1 MDRAGSWVSRIV
13 VAVALGA
20 AAAGCAAA
28 GAPAIDTAER
38 MTADGRADR
47 VRLPDRV
54 AASPTA
60 PVTYRLQATLAPP
73 LRDLAVYLP
82 GLVAHARIAV
92 NGHVVD
98 DRLADAAQPLPRS
111 VRRLRVIPL
120 PSEFVQPGRNDIEI
134 VAAGPGTISVSAVWL
149 GDEEALR
156 QMHERRLLG
165 VVIGPAFVATVM
177 ACLALCVLLLWVRH
191 GRDPLY
197 GYFGV
202 GALGWALHTGWT
214 LLPVPLLTGAHYTIW
229 WHVLYSAFVAMLVVF
244 CLRFAHRRWPRFDRT
259 LWLAVLAAPP
269 LLYTASAFGVLFEA
283 AAYWRLAL
291 IAAVAVAVWAVVA
304 QAWRRRNADSVL
316 LASTGAVSLAF
327 AARDWLVA
335 RAFADNNPVYLTPYS
350 GALFIVLVAWILIDR
365 YVRTAREL
373 EQVNAHLEQ
382 RVAAKSA
389 ALRVAL
395 DDMRAAR
402 DRALAADDAKSRF
415 LAAASHDLRQPI
427 QALDLYLG
435 TLRGEALAA
444 SPQQLVQ
451 RMGAALGALGT
462 MLDALLDISRMD
474 AGLVRPQPRPLDLF
488 ALLHRLADEFA
499 APAAAKGLRLAVHAG
514 VARSTPYAHTDAAL
528 LERVVRNLLDNALK
542 YTERGG
548 VLLSW
553 RLRRGDGAPHWLVEV
568 RDTGSGIAR
577 ADQVRVFDEFY
588 QVANVQRDRQRGLG
602 LGLSIVRRLC
612 TILGA
617 PLELRSVATRGTCVS
632 LRVPATD
639 EAPAAASA
647 GVDDDLPHGLVVAVV
662 EDDAQVR
669 DALGALLTQW
679 GCVVLDGEHAGGVLA
694 QWRALG
700 RPPVAAIVADYRLA
714 DGDTGDLAIAA
725 LRTGFGDATPAVLLT
740 GDTAPPRLAALHAS
754 GFEWWS
760 KPVAVP
766 TLRGWL
772 GAAVRHGVDPGGG
785 EPPAGTAVPPAAAAG
800 VLP

>member
-1 MDRAGSWVSRIV
+1 MGRVGSWVARV
-13 VAVALGA
+13 VAAVAFGA
-20 AAAGCAAA
+20 AAAWGAAPGPQA
-28 GAPAIDTAER
+28 VDAAIRVSVDGQ
-38 MTADGRADR
+38 ADV

-54 AASPTA
+54 AAAPAA
-60 PVTYRLQATLAPP
+60 PVTYRLRASLAPP
-73 LRDLAVYLP
+73 LRDLALYLP

-120 PSEFVQPGRNDIEI
+120 PSEFVQTGHNDIEI
-134 VAAGPGTISVSAVWL
+134 VAAGPGTVSVSAVWV

-214 LLPVPLLTGAHYTIW
+214 LLPAPLLTGAHYSIW
-229 WHVLYSAFVAMLVVF
+229 WHVLYSGFVAMLVVF
-244 CLRFAHRRWPRFDRT
+244 CLRFAQRRWPRFDRT

-269 LLYTASAFGVLFEA
+269 LLYAADAFGVLFDA

-304 QAWRRRNADSVL
+304 DAWRRRNADSVL

-327 AARDWLVA
+327 AARDWLTA
-335 RAFADNNPVYLTPYS
+335 RAFTDNNPVYLTPYS

-389 ALRVAL
+389 ELRVAL

-402 DRALAADDAKSRF
+402 DRALAADEAKSRF

-435 TLRGEALAA
+435 TLRGEALAV
-444 SPQQLVQ
+444 PQRLLVQ
-451 RMGAALGALGT
+451 RMGAALAALGA

-474 AGLVRPQPRPLDLF
+474 AGLVRPQPRPVDLF
-488 ALLHRLADEFA
+488 ELLHRLADEFT

-514 VARSTPYAHTDAAL
+514 VARATPYARTDAAL

-553 RLRRGDGAPHWLVEV
+553 RLRSGGAPHWLVEV
-568 RDTGSGIAR
+568 RDTGCGIAR
-577 ADQVRVFDEFY
+577 AEQARVFDEFY

-612 TILGA
+612 AILGA
-617 PLELRSVATRGTCVS
+617 PLQLRSVTGRGTCLS

-639 EAPAAASA
+639 EPPVAASA
-647 GVDDDLPHGLVVAVV
+647 AADDDLPAGLVVAVV

-669 DALGALLTQW
+669 DALGALLAQW
-679 GCVVLDGEHAGGVLA
+679 ACVVLGAAHAGGVLA

-700 RPPVAAIVADYRLA
+700 RPPVSAIVADYRLV
-714 DGDTGDLAIAA
+714 DGDTGDQAIAV
-725 LRTGFGDATPAVLLT
+725 LRAEFGTATPAVLLT
-740 GDTAPPRLAALHAS
+740 GDTAPPQLAALHAS
-754 GFEWWS
+754 GFDWWS
-760 KPVAVP
+760 KPVAAP
-766 TLRGWL
+766 TLRTWL
-772 GAAVRHGVDPGGG
+772 GVVVRRRAGEIGVGA
-785 EPPAGTAVPPAAAAG
+785 PAGAVASTVTAG
-800 VLP
+800 VAP